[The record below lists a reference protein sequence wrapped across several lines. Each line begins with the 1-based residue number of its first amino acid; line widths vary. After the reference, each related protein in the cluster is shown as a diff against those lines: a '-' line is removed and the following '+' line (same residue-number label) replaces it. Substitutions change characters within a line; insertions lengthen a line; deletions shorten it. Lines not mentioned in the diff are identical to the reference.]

1 MGAVCLLSGFVN
13 NSAASL
19 GGLPMAIALPLSNDA
34 AFIQGCVNSLVRII
48 LGKLKCITLKHDI
61 VMYHRWYKVYNV
73 PPVQ

>member
-1 MGAVCLLSGFVN
+1 
-13 NSAASL
+13 
-19 GGLPMAIALPLSNDA
+19 MAIALPLSNDA